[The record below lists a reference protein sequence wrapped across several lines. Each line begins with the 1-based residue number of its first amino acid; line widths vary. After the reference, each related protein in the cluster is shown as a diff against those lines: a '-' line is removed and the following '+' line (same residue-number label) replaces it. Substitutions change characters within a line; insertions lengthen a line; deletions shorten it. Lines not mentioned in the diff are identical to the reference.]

1 MQPYQY
7 NTSTL
12 IQSNIFVDS
21 GDNTNTMYA
30 MLAMI
35 TITASSVGLSMNKPM
50 INITSL
56 YPAYCTAND
65 IKSANAFSRMNVF
78 LFMVECF
85 IKV

>member
-7 NTSTL
+7 NISTL

-21 GDNTNTMYA
+21 GDNANTMYA
-30 MLAMI
+30 MLAMR

-50 INITSL
+50 MNITSL
-56 YPAYCTAND
+56 YPAYCTAID
-65 IKSANAFSRMNVF
+65 IKSANALSRINVV